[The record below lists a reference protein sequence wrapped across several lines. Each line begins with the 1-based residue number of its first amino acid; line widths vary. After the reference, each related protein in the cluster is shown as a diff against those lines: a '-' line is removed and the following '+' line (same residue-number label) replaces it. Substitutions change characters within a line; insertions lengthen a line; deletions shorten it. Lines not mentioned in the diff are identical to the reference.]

1 MTKKCYTLPT
11 EMSSKADEIAF
22 LEKLINDLLEAGQT
36 YSASLLNKN
45 LFDWARYQIRNDLG
59 CDIFGALVYE
69 LETVATLHG
78 ETADLRREIE
88 VFSTRYD
95 ERIKL
100 YEERIKQYEDRIEA
114 QKSNNNFISEQFEK
128 WRDIAEQRYAEAVE
142 AQRQVQDLEL
152 AVIRLKAKLYDL
164 EVTK

>member
-1 MTKKCYTLPT
+1 M
-11 EMSSKADEIAF
+11 
-22 LEKLINDLLEAGQT
+22 
-36 YSASLLNKN
+36 
-45 LFDWARYQIRNDLG
+45 
-59 CDIFGALVYE
+59 YE